1 MALADREVWRS
12 TSRWNVKS
20 PESFDTKMD
29 AAILLPNDRE
39 ASGAGDVRFD
49 YTVLRCRVVHSWMS
63 AVVYDLD
70 SLFLFFGMGIQ
81 FHTLGCP
88 TGYCMLLFM

>member
-1 MALADREVWRS
+1 MG
-12 TSRWNVKS
+12 
-20 PESFDTKMD
+20 

-81 FHTLGCP
+81 FHTHGLSNGIMNVAFYI
-88 TGYCMLLFM
+88 TKMKSIFELFRRL